1 MKLLLIKIKL
11 INNRKLKKKNMK
23 KLVFKA
29 LSIVISLHYILL
41 AKALIAESFDEARI
55 RTKLDSIARSLKFL
69 TGGGRNTSV
78 NKVNYVDHGI
88 WMRWWLR
95 LEAIL
100 LFFSVYQLLCGRR
113 IGPRVMVTIS
123 VIGVIF
129 ENNPFADFTFELDK
143 TEAKRQAW
151 SELAMIGAM
160 LVFIASSSF
169 KYARVIVWK
178 VGAAK

>member
-1 MKLLLIKIKL
+1 
-11 INNRKLKKKNMK
+11 MK

-178 VGAAK
+178 DGAAK